1 MKDILRVGKI
11 VNTHGLKGEVK
22 VIPLTDDP
30 KRYNEL
36 EFVLIDGV
44 KRNIEGC
51 KYQKDRVIVKVEGI
65 NSIEEAEKY
74 KNKYLQNKIFNT
86 EPISPARHR
95 LPTATQHITPSRP
108 SDSASVSRTAA
119 PIRRSR
125 QPRTTPQKG
134 LDKRSPNIHR
144 RLPTGHN
151 SEREIR
157 KTRTDQPTH
166 RA

>member
-1 MKDILRVGKI
+1 MKEILRVGKI

-44 KRNIEGC
+44 RRNIEGC

-74 KNKYLQNKIFNT
+74 KNKYMEIPREYAVPLEEDTYYIADIIGCKVYDT
-86 EPISPARHR
+86 EGKDLGEIYDVIQ
-95 LPTATQHITPSRP
+95 TKNN
-108 SDSASVSRTAA
+108 DVYW
-119 PIRRSR
+119 
-125 QPRTTPQKG
+125 
-134 LDKRSPNIHR
+134 
-144 RLPTGHN
+144 
-151 SEREIR
+151 IR
-157 KTRTDQPTH
+157 KPKELLIPVLLDIVIDIDVENKKIIIKPVGEWQDED
-166 RA
+166 

>member
-1 MKDILRVGKI
+1 MKEILRVGKI

-36 EFVLIDGV
+36 EFVLIDGI

-74 KNKYLQNKIFNT
+74 KNKYMEIPREYAVPLEEDTYYIADIIGCNVYDTEGKDLGKIYDVIQTKNN
-86 EPISPARHR
+86 
-95 LPTATQHITPSRP
+95 
-108 SDSASVSRTAA
+108 DVYW
-119 PIRRSR
+119 
-125 QPRTTPQKG
+125 
-134 LDKRSPNIHR
+134 
-144 RLPTGHN
+144 
-151 SEREIR
+151 IR
-157 KTRTDQPTH
+157 KPKELLIPVLLDIVTDIDVENKKIIIKPVGEWQDED
-166 RA
+166 